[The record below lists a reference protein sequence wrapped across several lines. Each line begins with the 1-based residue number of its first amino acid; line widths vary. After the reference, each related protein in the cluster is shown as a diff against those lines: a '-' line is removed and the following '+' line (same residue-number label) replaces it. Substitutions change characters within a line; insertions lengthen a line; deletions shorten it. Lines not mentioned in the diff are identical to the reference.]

1 MTAPTTRSTTI
12 GSAIAHAV
20 RSLIVFTAS
29 EYVENADPGI
39 VDFPYTSR
47 P

>member
-1 MTAPTTRSTTI
+1 L
-12 GSAIAHAV
+12 GVLFAHAV

-39 VDFPYTSR
+39 VDFPFTSR